1 MFWKDKYEVG
11 VELIDN
17 QHKELFRRVEDCIK
31 TIRSTTLGE
40 EKAQKVNE
48 TLEFMKEYVVEHF
61 RDEEEYQIK
70 IGYPDYEKH
79 KQIHDSMV
87 SFVLEVSEEYEKD
100 GYNDALIQ
108 KFAGRLLTWLINHVA
123 AEDQKIADYAVK
135 KGGI

>member
-11 VELIDN
+11 VELIDS
-17 QHKELFRRVEDCIK
+17 QHKELFKRVEDFIK
-31 TIRSTTLGE
+31 VIRSTSLGE
-40 EKAQKVNE
+40 EKAQKVIE

-79 KQIHDSMV
+79 KQIHDGMV
-87 SFVLEVSEEYEKD
+87 SFVLEVSEEYEKN
-100 GYNDALIQ
+100 GYNNALIQ

-123 AEDQKIADYAVK
+123 AEDQKIADYAAK
-135 KGGI
+135 KERI

>member
-11 VELIDN
+11 VELIDD
-17 QHKELFRRVEDCIK
+17 QHKELFRRVEDFIK

-61 RDEEEYQIK
+61 RDEEEYQKK

-79 KQIHDSMV
+79 KQIHDNMV
-87 SFVLEVSEEYEKD
+87 CFVSEVSEEYERD
-100 GYNDALIQ
+100 GYNDVLIQ

-123 AEDQKIADYAVK
+123 AEDQKIADYAK
-135 KGGI
+135 KEGI

>member
-11 VELIDN
+11 VELIDC
-17 QHKELFRRVEDCIK
+17 QHKELFKRVEDFIK
-31 TIRSTTLGE
+31 VIRSTTLGE

-70 IGYPDYEKH
+70 IGYSDYEKH

-87 SFVLEVSEEYEKD
+87 SFVLEVSEEYEKN
-100 GYNDALIQ
+100 GYNNALIQ

-123 AEDQKIADYAVK
+123 AEDQKIADYAAK
-135 KGGI
+135 KERI